1 MFILWSVLSLTAKD
15 ESETGRGNSLFS
27 VWMPPHLFFINQG
40 DHLRI
45 SVAQRAA
52 FRHHYSKTLIF
63 GRFHEY
69 RPCRGLLWKIP
80 SVADG
85 RKGTF
90 KTSSSGIRRRATE
103 VSGGLKN
110 KDKKQAL
117 STNQKMVDSLEDLLT
132 TKACSNESGT
142 THN

>member
-1 MFILWSVLSLTAKD
+1 
-15 ESETGRGNSLFS
+15 
-27 VWMPPHLFFINQG
+27 MPPHLFFINQG

-45 SVAQRAA
+45 SVAQRVA

-69 RPCRGLLWKIP
+69 RPCRGLLRKIP

-103 VSGGLKN
+103 VSDGL

-117 STNQKMVDSLEDLLT
+117 STNQKMVDSPEDLVT
-132 TKACSNESGT
+132 TKACSNESST
-142 THN
+142 IHN